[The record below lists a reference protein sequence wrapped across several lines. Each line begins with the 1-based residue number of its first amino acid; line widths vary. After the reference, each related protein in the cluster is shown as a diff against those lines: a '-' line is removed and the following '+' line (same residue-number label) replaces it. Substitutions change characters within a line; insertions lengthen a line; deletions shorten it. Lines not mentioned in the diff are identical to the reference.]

1 MRIFPRMLACA
12 ALGAAVMPTAVL
24 ADDDGIPPAYLV
36 TGDDSPVAVYVAA
49 VRCDCNNEAEDIG
62 QAVDGTTLSN
72 ASGGTLVAQNTT
84 LTGTLSNDSA
94 KNIASG
100 DNLITGN
107 SFAGEAG
114 IPVVIQNSGS
124 NVLIQNATV
133 LNVEFKP

>member
-1 MRIFPRMLACA
+1 MRIFRRMLACA
-12 ALGAAVMPTAVL
+12 ALGAAVMPAAVL
-24 ADDDGIPPAYLV
+24 ADDDGIPPAYLI
-36 TGDDSPVAVYVAA
+36 TGDDSPVAAYVAA
-49 VRCDCNNEAEDIG
+49 VRCDCSNEAEDLG

-84 LTGTLSNDSA
+84 LTGTQSNDSA
-94 KNIASG
+94 DHIASG
-100 DNLITGN
+100 YNLITGN